1 MWNNTAWF
9 HSIYVQE
16 RETGEGQWT
25 GADTLMLLT
34 HWIVFYP
41 LIYVLEGSEE
51 LFSTVYLKYVTKSS
65 WRFSQISLGK
75 LFPEE
80 FKTVPL

>member
-1 MWNNTAWF
+1 MWNNTF

-34 HWIVFYP
+34 RWVVFYP
-41 LIYVLEGSEE
+41 LIYLLEGSEE
-51 LFSTVYLKYVTKSS
+51 LFSTVYLKYLTKS
-65 WRFSQISLGK
+65 I
-75 LFPEE
+75 
-80 FKTVPL
+80 